1 MRDLIKRGQ
10 AYEDALRHRND
21 EMSMA
26 ANLVRDLT
34 NNVIELEAE
43 IREMTQHSVEPDYD
57 AEAHIAAAVG
67 RAFAKTL

>member
-1 MRDLIKRGQ
+1 MRDLIHRGK
-10 AYEDALRHRND
+10 AYEEALRYRND

-43 IREMTQHSVEPDYD
+43 IRDMTRYALDKCA
-57 AEAHIAAAVG
+57 AEEHIAAAVR
-67 RAFAKTL
+67 RAATKR